1 MGEINQIN
9 ELLMMKILTENEK
22 KSEPTQCYYFCHTR
36 CSYCPPKLHE
46 CSCSLTILVD
56 ITKWETPPR
65 LYFENKFLNL
75 KGWITL
81 KDNLNFFCWC
91 CFFDSDTYLAKNK
104 AYFYKERA
112 FFQNFSKT
120 VIYPSED
127 TRCISIN
134 ILNYKK
140 CQKLKEIGFWY
151 ENLSQSRNSKKS
163 HQITHVN
170 VLCKSNEPPSLFNIC
185 KIAYLTKFMQGKI
198 NEEYLPC
205 LFNVSKKKVPSHLN
219 LNSITMK
226 HLTPCI

>member
-65 LYFENKFLNL
+65 LYFENKFHNL

-91 CFFDSDTYLAKNK
+91 CFLIIILIWLKIKLTFIK
-104 AYFYKERA
+104 KED
-112 FFQNFSKT
+112 FFKT
-120 VIYPSED
+120 F
-127 TRCISIN
+127 
-134 ILNYKK
+134 
-140 CQKLKEIGFWY
+140 QKL
-151 ENLSQSRNSKKS
+151 
-163 HQITHVN
+163 
-170 VLCKSNEPPSLFNIC
+170 
-185 KIAYLTKFMQGKI
+185 
-198 NEEYLPC
+198 
-205 LFNVSKKKVPSHLN
+205 
-219 LNSITMK
+219 
-226 HLTPCI
+226 